1 MFIFQL
7 KHISGRPNE
16 REIAV
21 ESQASALEKRN
32 SFEKNAQISQ
42 SSWRETIFHVAV
54 NLPPP
59 KSLQLTEA
67 LAEVVASVVAEEG
80 LGGVWLLFMKCDV

>member
-1 MFIFQL
+1 MFILQL
-7 KHISGRPNE
+7 KHMSGRPNE

-42 SSWRETIFHVAV
+42 SSWREKIFRFAV
-54 NLPPP
+54 DLPPP
-59 KSLQLTEA
+59 KSLQLPEA
-67 LAEVVASVVAEEG
+67 FAEIVASVVAEEG
-80 LGGVWLLFMKCDV
+80 LGGVWLLFLKCDV